1 MLVRSGLYLSSSSN
15 SELAGKMKK
24 DEDEVENDEEWAMGK
39 VRT

>member
-1 MLVRSGLYLSSSSN
+1 MLERSELYLSSPSN
-15 SELAGKMKK
+15 TELAGKMKK

>member
-1 MLVRSGLYLSSSSN
+1 MLERSELYLSSPSN
-15 SELAGKMKK
+15 TELTGKMKK